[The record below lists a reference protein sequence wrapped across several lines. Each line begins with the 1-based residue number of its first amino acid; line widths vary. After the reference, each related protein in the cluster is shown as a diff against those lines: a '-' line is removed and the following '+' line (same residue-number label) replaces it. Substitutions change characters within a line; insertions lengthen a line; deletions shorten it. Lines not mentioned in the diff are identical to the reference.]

1 MEPNNSKYETH
12 VLDRHNKNVIYSTIK
27 NIIQTA
33 KEEKKKAHIL
43 NIQIDWEEFKNFVP
57 I

>member
-12 VLDRHNKNVIYSTIK
+12 VLDRQNKNVIYSTIK

-43 NIQIDWEEFKNFVP
+43 SIQIDWEEF
-57 I
+57 